1 MAYLWI
7 SQNINFLSCILCS
20 ALKEGYN
27 SDSQLI
33 FKKREER
40 EAIISPVEQKIA
52 YKSIQSGGEVPLH
65 GLRKSAPDKTKGKK
79 PVQFLSALWMDML
92 VGAFIGLLGM
102 YLVEDHSNVC

>member
-1 MAYLWI
+1 VAYLW
-7 SQNINFLSCILCS
+7 SSKNTNILSCILCS
-20 ALKEGYN
+20 ALKEGYD

-65 GLRKSAPDKTKGKK
+65 GLRKSAPDKTKGKT
-79 PVQFLSALWMDML
+79 PFQSFF
-92 VGAFIGLLGM
+92 AFYGYVDGSF
-102 YLVEDHSNVC
+102 YWAFGHVFGGGS